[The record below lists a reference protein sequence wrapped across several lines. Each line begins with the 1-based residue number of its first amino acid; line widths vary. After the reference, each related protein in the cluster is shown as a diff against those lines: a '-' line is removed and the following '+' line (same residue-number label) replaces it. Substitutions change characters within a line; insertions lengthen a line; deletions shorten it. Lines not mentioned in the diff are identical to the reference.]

1 MTGTCISL
9 VVALKQHVFDG
20 DGAALLAEWKAL
32 TDKDK
37 RELRDA
43 FIAEG
48 VEIAP
53 LAA

>member
-20 DGAALLAEWKAL
+20 EGTPLLAEWKEL
-32 TDKDK
+32 TEKDK
-37 RELRDA
+37 RDLIA
-43 FIAEG
+43 YFKAEG
-48 VEIAP
+48 IEVAP